1 MYTRRELKR
10 AARII
15 RQIADEH
22 NVPEEQVRLDM
33 KEAMDSARLN
43 PDPIIQARWA
53 RFQYRGDE
61 PTVEEF
67 ILWAAGMI
75 DGK

>member
-22 NVPEEQVRLDM
+22 NVPEEQIR
-33 KEAMDSARLN
+33 R
-43 PDPIIQARWA
+43 
-53 RFQYRGDE
+53 
-61 PTVEEF
+61 EF
-67 ILWAAGMI
+67 
-75 DGK
+75 

>member
-1 MYTRRELKR
+1 
-10 AARII
+10 
-15 RQIADEH
+15 
-22 NVPEEQVRLDM
+22 M

-53 RFQYRGDE
+53 RFQYKGDE

>member
-22 NVPEEQVRLDM
+22 NVPEEQVRRDM
-33 KEAMDSARLN
+33 KEAMDSAKLN
-43 PDPIIQARWA
+43 PDPIIQAR
-53 RFQYRGDE
+53 
-61 PTVEEF
+61 
-67 ILWAAGMI
+67 
-75 DGK
+75 